1 MESSARLRSSSPLF
15 LRCPRLQAIRGPQ
28 LQPSAVT
35 ALPADDT
42 LDAATLHAHWKP
54 TRDRLVR
61 QDTENDLRVRI
72 HRACAAL
79 RQGERAESDG
89 TAEGRDASIVFRWV
103 ALNALYG
110 DWDWDAGMP
119 ARDRQSLDRFTT
131 ELSRA
136 DSEGRIRRTLE
147 AHAEDARALLE
158 SPFLIE
164 RFWRDGEW
172 DQVRPQ
178 RGRARNFNEELRSE
192 RTSAAL
198 HRVLMVIYFLR
209 CQIVH
214 GGATMGSSVN
224 RVTVDPAARLL
235 RALSGQII
243 AVSME
248 RGLEMSW
255 GELCYPP
262 VPGDGSS

>member
-1 MESSARLRSSSPLF
+1 MTTLPTGEQLTAAILR
-15 LRCPRLQAIRGPQ
+15 
-28 LQPSAVT
+28 
-35 ALPADDT
+35 D
-42 LDAATLHAHWKP
+42 HWKP

-61 QDTENDLRVRI
+61 EDSENDLRVRI

-89 TAEGRDASIVFRWV
+89 TAEGQDASIVFRWV

-119 ARDRQSLDRFTT
+119 ARDRQSLDRFTSEITRVDT
-131 ELSRA
+131 EK
-136 DSEGRIRRTLE
+136 RIRQTLE

-172 DQVRPQ
+172 DQIRPR
-178 RGRARNFNEELRSE
+178 RGRARTFNEELRDE
-192 RTSAAL
+192 RTGAAL
-198 HRVLMVIYFLR
+198 HRILMVLYFLR

-243 AVSME
+243 AVSMNQ
-248 RGLEMSW
+248 GLEMGW

-262 VPGDGSS
+262 VPGDALS

>member
-1 MESSARLRSSSPLF
+1 M
-15 LRCPRLQAIRGPQ
+15 
-28 LQPSAVT
+28 T

-192 RTSAAL
+192 RTGAAL
-198 HRVLMVIYFLR
+198 HRVLMVLYFLR

>member
-1 MESSARLRSSSPLF
+1 MNTLPIAEPLT
-15 LRCPRLQAIRGPQ
+15 A
-28 LQPSAVT
+28 AV
-35 ALPADDT
+35 
-42 LDAATLHAHWKP
+42 LHEHWMP

-72 HRACAAL
+72 HRACKAL

-89 TAEGRDASIVFRWV
+89 TAEGQDASIVFRWV

-119 ARDRQSLDRFTT
+119 ARDRQSLDRFTSEISRVDT
-131 ELSRA
+131 E
-136 DSEGRIRRTLE
+136 ERIRQTLE
-147 AHAEDARALLE
+147 AHGDDARALLE
-158 SPFLIE
+158 SPFLID

-248 RGLEMSW
+248 RGLEMTW

>member
-1 MESSARLRSSSPLF
+1 MNTLPIAEPLT
-15 LRCPRLQAIRGPQ
+15 A
-28 LQPSAVT
+28 AV
-35 ALPADDT
+35 
-42 LDAATLHAHWKP
+42 LHEHWKP

-72 HRACAAL
+72 HRACKAL
-79 RQGERAESDG
+79 GQGERAESDG
-89 TAEGRDASIVFRWV
+89 TAEGQDASIVFRWV

-119 ARDRQSLDRFTT
+119 ARDRQSLDRFTSEISRVDT
-131 ELSRA
+131 E
-136 DSEGRIRRTLE
+136 ERIRQTLE
-147 AHAEDARALLE
+147 AHGDDARSLLE

-178 RGRARNFNEELRSE
+178 RGRARNFNEELRE
-192 RTSAAL
+192 QRAGAAL
-198 HRVLMVIYFLR
+198 HRVLMVLYFLR

-235 RALSGQII
+235 KALSGQII
-243 AVSME
+243 AVSIHK
-248 RGLEMSW
+248 GLEMSW

-262 VPGDGSS
+262 VPGDASS